1 MILDPDELRRR
12 DAHIDSLAEVL
23 DEPVLPTGD
32 GPLSGLSFAVKDSF
46 DVAGRVKRN
55 GSTAYDERPAAAH
68 ARVVEQCL
76 DAGATLVATARM
88 TEYAYFRPTTTRN
101 PRALEHTPGGSSS
114 GSAAAVAGGLVDFA
128 LGSQTKGSTIRPA
141 SFCGVVGFKPTYGR
155 LSTAGMTPMARSMDH
170 PGLLAADLP
179 VLSRLAAAL
188 LALSGGGATPRLGV
202 VDLDGELPGVFEPAM
217 LERYAAVAAAL
228 LRDGHASRTAIPVDL
243 RAASELWDDVF
254 HPEVFDALGWL
265 RTHPGYA
272 GVGELVRDAIE
283 TGRDPDRSGYLR
295 ALQRR
300 GELAARWA
308 AAGEW
313 EVLVL
318 PAAVGAAPA
327 GLESTGDPLP
337 TVVTSLLGLPAATVP
352 AGHDDRGLPLGMQL
366 VGHFGDDDAVLA
378 AARLVASVVE

>member
-12 DAHIDSLAEVL
+12 DAQIDSLADVF
-23 DEPVLPTGD
+23 DEPVPPTGQ

-55 GSTAYDERPAAAH
+55 GSTAYDDRPAAAH
-68 ARVVEQCL
+68 ARVIEQCL
-76 DAGATLVATARM
+76 QAGATLVATAQM

-101 PRALEHTPGGSSS
+101 PRNLEHTPGGSSS

-179 VLSRLAAAL
+179 VLSRLASAL
-188 LALSGGGATPRLGV
+188 LAPAGGRDAPRLGV
-202 VDLDGELPGVFEPAM
+202 VDLDSELPGVFEPAM
-217 LERYAAVAAAL
+217 AERYAAVADAL
-228 LRDGHASRTAIPVDL
+228 HRGGAVRSAIPVDL
-243 RAASELWDDVF
+243 RAASTLWDDVF

-265 RTHPGYA
+265 RAHPGHA
-272 GVGELVRDAIE
+272 GLGELIRDAIE
-283 TGRDPDRSGYLR
+283 TGSDPDRAGYLR

-308 AAGEW
+308 GAREW
-313 EVLVL
+313 DVLVL

-327 GLESTGDPLP
+327 GLVSTGDPLP

-352 AGHDDRGLPLGMQL
+352 AGVDERGLPLGVQL
-366 VGHFGDDDAVLA
+366 IGHFGGDEAVLTA
-378 AARLVASVVE
+378 AGLVSSAAE